1 MDQPR
6 VVVRRRDAVEPAGG
20 GIGLVRIGRHRAAVQ
35 RRGETSGQVAHGVVG
50 GHERWHAAIE
60 HGGVAGGS
68 GEAAH
73 ARECQRSVGA
83 DPADERAPSRL
94 GVDPQIGG
102 RLFLPGLLDVG
113 VEVTVQRPRP
123 AGGERG
129 QIGAQHPQNGP
140 VARDDQLPPS
150 RVVDRCLASQARGD
164 RRQPGP
170 DKPPTV
176 CRPVAV
182 SRVRPIARQ
191 TKSTKLMLAYTPLAS
206 GVSSKNPRPRPRSRR
221 WDRSPMAGR
230 CRRPG

>member
-60 HGGVAGGS
+60 HGVAGGS

-102 RLFLPGLLDVG
+102 RLFLPGLRDVG
-113 VEVTVQRPRP
+113 VE
-123 AGGERG
+123 
-129 QIGAQHPQNGP
+129 
-140 VARDDQLPPS
+140 
-150 RVVDRCLASQARGD
+150 
-164 RRQPGP
+164 
-170 DKPPTV
+170 
-176 CRPVAV
+176 
-182 SRVRPIARQ
+182 
-191 TKSTKLMLAYTPLAS
+191 
-206 GVSSKNPRPRPRSRR
+206 
-221 WDRSPMAGR
+221 
-230 CRRPG
+230 